1 MSNSQFTISP
11 QFKAL
16 RWRLLL
22 SSLGVIGF
30 TLATFGLVIY
40 QVVARSL
47 EQKSNRQL
55 EILADAA
62 AHSLSEIIA
71 TPELI
76 GDRTPRTLDDD
87 GDLDLPWQDLQQAQQ
102 SVEWF
107 DAKGQ
112 LVGRTGRYFP
122 ATPLLVEA
130 EPSQDAVYQEIY
142 LSSLTEEHEEHED
155 ENDESEEAHERES
168 DHEIE
173 IHVLTLPV
181 YSSQPDSST
190 AQLQGYV
197 RVSESDEAVE
207 EELERLRLGLQWG
220 SVLALIFSGVGG
232 WWLTR
237 QSLQPIDRSI
247 RQLKQFTA
255 DASHEL
261 RNPLTAIKASVDVM
275 QSHEER
281 WEVSDRAKL
290 AAIASATNL
299 MSQLVDDLLWLARSD
314 RISFP
319 DRKTSN
325 HLVIPIIDLLEEVLD
340 QYLSQAE
347 QKQITFKITDLVNV
361 SVWGDPSQLRRLL
374 GNLVS
379 NALHYTPSGGTVT
392 LSAFTQDDE
401 VSIQVTDNGIGIA
414 AEHLP
419 FVFDRFWRADQARTR
434 REGGSGLGLAIAQA
448 IAHQHKGHITVTS
461 QLNKGSCFQVT
472 LPVA

>member
-30 TLATFGLVIY
+30 TLATFGVVIY

-62 AHSLSEIIA
+62 VHSLPDILENSVR
-71 TPELI
+71 I
-76 GDRTPRTLDDD
+76 GDRTPTPLDDD

-102 SVEWF
+102 SLEWF

-112 LVGRTGRYFP
+112 LVGQTGRYFP
-122 ATPLLVEA
+122 QIPLLVEA
-130 EPSQDAVYQEIY
+130 DPSQDAVYQELYWSNLI
-142 LSSLTEEHEEHED
+142 EEQAEYED
-155 ENDESEEAHERES
+155 ENDESEAAHERES
-168 DHEIE
+168 DQDMK

-181 YSSQPDSST
+181 YASHLNSST

-220 SVLALIFSGVGG
+220 SMLALIFSGVGG

-247 RQLKQFTA
+247 HQLKQFTA

-261 RNPLTAIKASVDVM
+261 RNPLTAIKASVELM

-281 WEVSDRAKL
+281 WQASDRAKL
-290 AAIASATNL
+290 AAIASATNQ

-314 RISFP
+314 RLSFP
-319 DRKTSN
+319 DRKPSQ

-340 QYLSQAE
+340 QYFAQSE
-347 QKQITFKITDLVNV
+347 QKQTGVRLKMALKTNLQRVTMPLKKIWIR
-361 SVWGDPSQLRRLL
+361 SLL
-374 GNLVS
+374 
-379 NALHYTPSGGTVT
+379 P
-392 LSAFTQDDE
+392 
-401 VSIQVTDNGIGIA
+401 
-414 AEHLP
+414 
-419 FVFDRFWRADQARTR
+419 
-434 REGGSGLGLAIAQA
+434 
-448 IAHQHKGHITVTS
+448 
-461 QLNKGSCFQVT
+461 
-472 LPVA
+472 